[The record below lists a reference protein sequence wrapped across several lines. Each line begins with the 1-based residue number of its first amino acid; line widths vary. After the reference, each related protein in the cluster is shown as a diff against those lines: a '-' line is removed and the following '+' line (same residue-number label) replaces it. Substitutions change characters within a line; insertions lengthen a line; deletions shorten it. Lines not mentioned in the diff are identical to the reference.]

1 LVRKILTGKR
11 CFDTISE
18 PQQDAAS
25 NAIHESAAAEMTS
38 KKTDT
43 ETSNPEHSRD
53 GLAEPLIL
61 PPKRH
66 GIATRIRNYFLTGIV
81 VAAPIGLTIY
91 ITTWFIDL
99 VDNWFTPLIPA
110 AYRPDN
116 FLPVEVP
123 GLGLI
128 IAFVLLTLLG
138 AITANFIG
146 RTILNAGERLV
157 ARMPVV
163 RSIYG
168 AIKQIF
174 ETVISQSNQSFREV
188 GLIEYPRKGIYSICF
203 ITTRT
208 KNEIATRT
216 GHELVSVFVPT
227 TPNPTSGFLLFVP
240 MDEITILDMTI
251 EEGAKMIISAG
262 LVEPPHKLSEDPD
275 VQATE
280 RSGTEA

>member
-1 LVRKILTGKR
+1 
-11 CFDTISE
+11 
-18 PQQDAAS
+18 
-25 NAIHESAAAEMTS
+25 MTS
-38 KKTDT
+38 KKTDR
-43 ETSNPEHSRD
+43 ETSNPDETSD
-53 GLAEPLIL
+53 GLSEPLIL
-61 PPKRH
+61 PAKKH

-99 VDNWFTPLIPA
+99 VDNWFTPLIPDP
-110 AYRPDN
+110 YRPDH
-116 FLPVEVP
+116 FLPVEIP

-157 ARMPVV
+157 SRMPVV

-168 AIKQIF
+168 ALKQIF

-188 GLIEYPRKGIYSICF
+188 GLIEYPRKGLYSICF

-208 KNEIATRT
+208 KNEIASRT
-216 GHELVSVFVPT
+216 GKELVSVFVPT

-240 MDEITILDMTI
+240 KEEITILDMTI

-262 LVEPPHKLSEDPD
+262 LVEPPHTVAEESD
-275 VQATE
+275 VPVPE
-280 RSGTEA
+280 

>member
-1 LVRKILTGKR
+1 MV
-11 CFDTISE
+11 TIEE
-18 PQQDAAS
+18 PQRDAAS
-25 NAIHESAAAEMTS
+25 RAANEGAAAEMTA
-38 KKTDT
+38 KKTDNDP
-43 ETSNPEHSRD
+43 SNPEDAGD
-53 GLAEPLIL
+53 GPGEPLIL
-61 PPKRH
+61 PAKKH

-110 AYRPDN
+110 PYRPDN
-116 FLPVEVP
+116 FLPVEIP

-157 ARMPVV
+157 SRMPVV

-168 AIKQIF
+168 ALKQIF

-203 ITTRT
+203 VTTRT
-208 KNEIATRT
+208 KNEIAVRT
-216 GHELVSVFVPT
+216 GYELVSVFVPT

-240 MDEITILDMTI
+240 LNDITILDMSI

-262 LVEPPHKLSEDPD
+262 LVEPPHHAAEDSNTSLP
-275 VQATE
+275 E
-280 RSGTEA
+280 